1 MTDKRIEKEL
11 HAAVVYI
18 FREDRIANI
27 SLTLFFSLVSLST
40 FWLQSLLSRRLL
52 FFLLIPTRSLDLFFF
67 FSAFF
72 FLVPVCL
79 SFLAARH
86 AASVRRLLLL
96 LPGLI
101 SGACDTAA

>member
-72 FLVPVCL
+72 FLVPVCVCVCL
-79 SFLAARH
+79 F
-86 AASVRRLLLL
+86 
-96 LPGLI
+96 
-101 SGACDTAA
+101 